1 MQPTVPINITKMDAT
16 ITEGIHFVWNGRTVN
31 SGPLE
36 IHLDDK
42 ARGQGD
48 NCGELDYQKNV
59 ARARF
64 NVVIDFTGIARLLA
78 RAGDC
83 GPMQPIRAVLHSEG
97 VITEDHNFGL
107 SGPMEVCPHPF
118 FGAEGVSAVVL
129 PGR

>member
-1 MQPTVPINITKMDAT
+1 LG
-16 ITEGIHFVWNGRTVN
+16 EFVWSSRRRHTRLISDWSSDVC
-31 SGPLE
+31 SSDL
-36 IHLDDK
+36 LDDK

-83 GPMQPIRAVLHSEG
+83 GPMQPIRAVLRSEERRVG
-97 VITEDHNFGL
+97 KD
-107 SGPMEVCPHPF
+107 SRCRW
-118 FGAEGVSAVVL
+118 SADG
-129 PGR
+129 GRGRGERKR

>member
-1 MQPTVPINITKMDAT
+1 LG
-16 ITEGIHFVWNGRTVN
+16 EFVWSSRRRHTRLISDWSSDVC
-31 SGPLE
+31 SSDL
-36 IHLDDK
+36 LDDK

-64 NVVIDFTGIARLLA
+64 NVGIDFTGIARLLA

-83 GPMQPIRAVLHSEG
+83 GPMQPIRAVLHSDG
-97 VITEDHNFGL
+97 AITEDDNFGL